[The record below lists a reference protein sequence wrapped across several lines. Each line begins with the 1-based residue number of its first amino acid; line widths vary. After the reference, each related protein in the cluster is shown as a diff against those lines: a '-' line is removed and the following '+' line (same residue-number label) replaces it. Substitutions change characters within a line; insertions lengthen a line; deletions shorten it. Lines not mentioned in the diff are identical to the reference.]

1 MSAGKLL
8 LSLLAA
14 SLLATTICSC
24 ASKPLVAERPLEE
37 AFRMELKREV
47 STLNVPIETST
58 YDLARVLNRTLRS
71 ELYKGSTRTSG
82 LTADV
87 LRNGDISISAADNY
101 LYITVPITMSL
112 SYRMFETPSVPLK
125 LKFRVYAGVSS
136 DWRVRTEV
144 HYLGL
149 SDLMAE
155 EVGIGFVKF
164 KPRKIV
170 DDVTLP
176 LQQMLSAQI
185 TQNINDLFPLKA
197 QIANVWN
204 TAHKPVLLDKNYNAW
219 LKLTPSEVLHYPMYA
234 HNNSVKLSVGIS
246 TFAELVVGPE
256 PASQSPSALPD
267 LKLVNTF
274 DKTFRVALK
283 TDLFYRDLRS
293 IASTL
298 LLNKPFEND
307 GKSIVIKDFDLY
319 GNGEKLVVKLQTE
332 GSLDGIFYL
341 TAKPAFDPQT
351 KVFSLVDVDFDM
363 QTQSLLL
370 KSGDWLLHGTI
381 RSMIQEKLNMNLSEQ
396 LEKSRQMA
404 GKALEKKQLADNVFF
419 KGDIKTLKFNDMVVQ
434 KDKISIQ
441 VYTEGESAV
450 VVQ

>member
-1 MSAGKLL
+1 MSVGKRL
-8 LSLLAA
+8 LSMFAA
-14 SLLATTICSC
+14 SLLATTISC
-24 ASKPLVAERPLEE
+24 ASKPLVAERPFEE
-37 AFRMELKREV
+37 AFRMELKRNV
-47 STLNVPIETST
+47 STLNVPIETT
-58 YDLARVLNRTLRS
+58 TDDLAMVLNRTLRN
-71 ELYKGSTRTSG
+71 ELYKGSTHTSG

-87 LRNGDISISAADNY
+87 LRNGNISISASDNY

-125 LKFRVYAGVSS
+125 LKFRVNAGVTP
-136 DWRVRTEV
+136 DWRVRTDV

-155 EVGIGFVKF
+155 EIGIGFVKF

-185 TQNINDLFPLKA
+185 SQNINDLFPLKT

-204 TAHKPVLLDKNYNAW
+204 TAHKPVLLDKSYNAW
-219 LKLTPSEVLHYPMYA
+219 LKLTPSEVMLYPMSA
-234 HNNSVKLSVGIS
+234 HNNNVKLSVGIS
-246 TFAELVVGPE
+246 TFAELIVGPE
-256 PASQSPSALPD
+256 PAGQAPSALPN
-267 LKLVNTF
+267 LKQINAF
-274 DKTFRVALK
+274 DKTFRIALH
-283 TDLFYRDLRS
+283 TDLFYKDLCS

-307 GKSIVIKDFDLY
+307 GKKIVIKDFDLY
-319 GNGEKLVVKLQTE
+319 GNGDKLVVKLQTE

-351 KVFSLVDVDFDM
+351 NIFSLVDVDFDM

-381 RSMIQEKLNMNLSEQ
+381 RSMIQEKLNMNLTEQ

-404 GKALEKKQLADNVFF
+404 GKALERMQLADNVFL
-419 KGDIKTLKFNDMVVQ
+419 KGDIRALRLNDMIVQ

-441 VYTEGESAV
+441 VYTEGESTIAF
-450 VVQ
+450 Q